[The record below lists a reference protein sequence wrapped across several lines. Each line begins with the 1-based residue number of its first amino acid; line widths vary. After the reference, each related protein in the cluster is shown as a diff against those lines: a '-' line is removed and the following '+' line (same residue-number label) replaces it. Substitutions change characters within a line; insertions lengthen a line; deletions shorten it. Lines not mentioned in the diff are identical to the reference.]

1 MENKLIS
8 IIVPVYNVEKYV
20 SRCVESLISQTYSN
34 IQIIVVNDGTKDHSR
49 EIVKQYQKNDSRIE
63 LYDKEN
69 GGLSDARNYA
79 LNYVRGEYICFVDSD
94 DYVSSDYVKK
104 LFSLFD
110 TDIDIAC
117 GGFEYF
123 YDDQRTE
130 TKERMKQTIL
140 NHNEALYE
148 LCNGK
153 WMTNHVWNKMYRTD
167 LFQNIR
173 FERGRCF
180 EDIYIMHLLFSK
192 ANKIACTDEILY
204 HYYMR
209 EESIIHQIKPQN
221 NMDIFIAY
229 YKRYEFVEGSELK
242 KIVLKYCAWACYKV
256 IYLSNCAEMNENDL
270 TIAKQFWKDH
280 IEISELGIKYWT
292 MYKLPLLYKS
302 LFC

>member
-20 SRCVESLISQTYSN
+20 SRCIESLISQTYSN

-63 LYDKEN
+63 LYDKVN

-110 TDIDIAC
+110 TDINITC

-130 TKERMKQTIL
+130 TKE
-140 NHNEALYE
+140 
-148 LCNGK
+148 
-153 WMTNHVWNKMYRTD
+153 
-167 LFQNIR
+167 
-173 FERGRCF
+173 
-180 EDIYIMHLLFSK
+180 
-192 ANKIACTDEILY
+192 
-204 HYYMR
+204 
-209 EESIIHQIKPQN
+209 
-221 NMDIFIAY
+221 
-229 YKRYEFVEGSELK
+229 
-242 KIVLKYCAWACYKV
+242 
-256 IYLSNCAEMNENDL
+256 
-270 TIAKQFWKDH
+270 
-280 IEISELGIKYWT
+280 
-292 MYKLPLLYKS
+292 
-302 LFC
+302 